1 MNGKVIGEEIS
12 NMLNCFNNSEDV
24 CGLLDTLLNDHP
36 TLQQKFFGKV
46 VLNYIRRMAMRY
58 EGGWYDDRNE
68 MSVKLCYDIWEVL
81 KENYPGVFENAKQ
94 VSLPLI

>member
-1 MNGKVIGEEIS
+1 MNGNEIGAKIS
-12 NMLNCFNNSEDV
+12 NMLNCFNSSEDV
-24 CGLLDTLLNDHP
+24 CDLLDTLLNDHP

-46 VLNYIRRMAMRY
+46 VMNYIRRMAMKY

-68 MSVKLCYDIWEVL
+68 MSTKLCYDMWEFV
-81 KENYPGVFENAKQ
+81 KEKYPNTFENAKQ